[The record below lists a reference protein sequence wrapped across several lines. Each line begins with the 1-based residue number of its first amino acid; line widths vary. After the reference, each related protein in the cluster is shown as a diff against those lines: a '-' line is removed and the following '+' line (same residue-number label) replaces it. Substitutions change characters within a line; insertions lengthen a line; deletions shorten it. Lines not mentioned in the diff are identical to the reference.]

1 MLLRV
6 EDNGVGITPQRLA
19 QLRDAMERQ
28 ERVGFGLSA
37 VNQRL
42 RLQFGPEYGLRLDSE
57 EGQGTTV
64 TARIPYVRKEAVSR

>member
-1 MLLRV
+1 M
-6 EDNGVGITPQRLA
+6 GITPRRLI
-19 QLRDAMERQ
+19 QLREAMERD

-42 RLQFGPEYGLRLDSE
+42 RLQFGPEYGLGLDST

-64 TARIPYVRKEAVSR
+64 TARIPYVRKEGVSR